1 VKRCRDC
8 DGPVST
14 KSTDRCRRCHGL
26 EMKRRHR
33 LKRARRAQQLAHA
46 CKLARRVVKKM
57 DRATEQPIKNA
68 RHGCG
73 RITGDG
79 AHGCIAEPAPL
90 AQQGSGAL
98 QRKGA
103 R

>member
-1 VKRCRDC
+1 MRRCKDC

-14 KSTDRCRRCHGL
+14 KSTDRCRVCHGL
-26 EMKRRHR
+26 AMKRRHR
-33 LKRARRAQQLAHA
+33 RKRAWRAQRFAQA
-46 CKLARRVVKKM
+46 CKLARRVVKRM
-57 DRATEQPIKNA
+57 DRAAEQPIKNA
-68 RHGCG
+68 RDGRG

-79 AHGCIAEPAPL
+79 ANRCIAEPAPL
-90 AQQGSGAL
+90 AQQGCGAP

>member
-14 KSTDRCRRCHGL
+14 KGTARCRRCHGL

-33 LKRARRAQQLAHA
+33 LKRAFRAQRFAQA
-46 CKLARRVVKKM
+46 CKLARRVVKRM
-57 DRATEQPIKNA
+57 DMATEQPIKNA
-68 RHGCG
+68 RHGRG

-79 AHGCIAEPAPL
+79 ARGCIAEPAPL
-90 AQQGSGAL
+90 AQQGSGAP
-98 QRKGA
+98 QGRNS
-103 R
+103 